1 MSFNDC
7 KGCPAEYEP
16 CLKDSFGD
24 NPAHIIVIGP
34 APSGFSIGQ
43 EQAFYGRHGRLFKQ
57 LLDIIRQYNGGVYA
71 GVKAHYTYAAMVGA
85 YEPKARHLEKC
96 RPIMQR
102 HFRKVSGFGN
112 RRPILVPLGPI
123 AAKAVGL
130 NFRKITD
137 IVGREMTTTTAGD
150 TYTVVPLLSMRHLEA
165 KIGVANVVLSSLLK
179 AVSIAY
185 GDKQKDLPLEVI
197 TQDYIY
203 PRTIEEVRDL
213 VDHVINYYDPEHGNG
228 PEQWAISLDTETN
241 TLKPF
246 SHPDPKVLMLSVGW
260 DDRRAATILLDHP
273 ETPYDST
280 EAWTHVNRLL
290 TCAKPKCFHNWKFDK
305 KFLETVYG
313 YRVNRVTWDT
323 LLGEHYIDEDKKG
336 HYSLKQ
342 LTPIYCP
349 EYEGY
354 DDKLHEILRGH
365 EDKEDEEDDYEEG
378 DVLPLLLS
386 DEEIL
391 DRNEQ
396 LGCPDDRAAAAWI
409 ALVGAVDERQTLKK
423 IAAKERTPEQKRKF
437 TDLKK
442 EIDAARKAMNIMA
455 PQRKAKKKKS
465 SKDEGFSQVPL
476 DTILQY
482 AAVDADVTRLI
493 LRAQVSRLR
502 NADDWEDGKRVMKY
516 LYLPGTHTLS
526 NMEFRGFQL
535 NGEYQGDLIG
545 EVQTRIND
553 VKSLIAAKFDP
564 MLNLNAPHQIS
575 EYMSRLNFES
585 LPGEEDGSTGKDI
598 LAKYEKKYPKDDPR
612 HVFVTKLLEYR
623 ESSKVMTTYL
633 RPYTRLAKD
642 DGKIHCQFH
651 LNGTSTGRLCVDAN
665 TILETTHGTFPI
677 AAFPGKILG
686 VAKIETHQGRWRR
699 ILKRYYKGIER
710 MYRVTLSNGNYII
723 CTKGHRFLTP
733 HGWRSLN
740 ELVARGQERC
750 YICTPENANIGK
762 AACTVREKFCENC
775 GEGGI
780 DRKRSPTQVQHQ
792 SSRLAHFDERLQEK
806 VRQAGKRMA
815 SQTLCQIKVGKS
827 LRAKGQAFNSDRERN
842 AGQHALAGYGHVS
855 NCRRVES
862 ECLVCSGKHQ
872 AVRPESDRP
881 SSRQDAKNR
890 SGFSGTTRAVLFRYH
905 PSIRRIL
912 HQTASVLSKTV
923 QGLRAFER
931 VDLVCARTGVRAQVL
946 RGEGYGSEGSHLL
959 VPESSRDATIV
970 GVTGKEH
977 QAFPA
982 IQLSQKL
989 PGRFCVSKFSIA
1001 CRSRRRFPSERHAN
1015 TSSGCSPRSR
1025 GGEIGLPHTPVHG
1038 QRGVRERNERGAAYT
1053 HGIAYIAKIDDVG
1066 PRPVWDIE
1074 VEGDHSYVAQGFIN
1088 HNSSSKPNLQ
1098 NVPYIAARRTTK
1110 NEVGEEIVVH
1120 PGYNI
1125 KKLFVPSK
1133 PDYAMVNVDI
1143 KGAELRVY
1151 TAYSKDPLMIEAL
1164 LKGMDVHSLVTSRV
1178 YKIPYDEV
1186 NAKKETDPDIK
1197 EKRTRCKRTV
1207 FGTFYGAGPFKIA
1220 QQINSTKEEA
1230 EQLQNFLFTEF
1241 PALADYVEGV
1251 RREVEKYQVVGTF
1264 FGRKRRFRLAH
1275 INHKNR
1281 AEAVREAV
1289 NFKIQ
1294 STSADLVL
1302 SQLCEMDE
1310 HSDEIGAE
1318 MLITVHDSI
1327 VLQMP
1332 QANLHLLHN
1341 FLDKWIVQRVAEKYD
1356 WLPVPFL
1363 YDVEVGPSYGEVK
1376 PFERKSD
1383 AQEKAAG

>member
-197 TQDYIY
+197 TKDYIY

-273 ETPYDST
+273 ETPYDSA

-378 DVLPLLLS
+378 DVPPLLLS

-396 LGCPDDRAAAAWI
+396 LGCPDDRATTAWM
-409 ALVGAVDERQTLKK
+409 ALVGAVDERQALKK
-423 IAAKERTPEQKRKF
+423 IATKERTPEQKRKF

-455 PQRKAKKKKS
+455 PQRKAKKEKN
-465 SKDEGFSQVPL
+465 SKDKGFSQVPL

-535 NGEYQGDLIG
+535 NGGYQGNLIG

-553 VKSLIAAKFDP
+553 VKNLIAAKFDP

-598 LAKYEKKYPKDDPR
+598 LAKYEKKYPRDDPR

-623 ESSKVMTTYL
+623 ESSTVMTTYL

-651 LNGTSTGRLCVDAN
+651 LNGTSTGRL
-665 TILETTHGTFPI
+665 
-677 AAFPGKILG
+677 
-686 VAKIETHQGRWRR
+686 
-699 ILKRYYKGIER
+699 
-710 MYRVTLSNGNYII
+710 
-723 CTKGHRFLTP
+723 
-733 HGWRSLN
+733 
-740 ELVARGQERC
+740 
-750 YICTPENANIGK
+750 
-762 AACTVREKFCENC
+762 
-775 GEGGI
+775 
-780 DRKRSPTQVQHQ
+780 
-792 SSRLAHFDERLQEK
+792 
-806 VRQAGKRMA
+806 
-815 SQTLCQIKVGKS
+815 
-827 LRAKGQAFNSDRERN
+827 
-842 AGQHALAGYGHVS
+842 
-855 NCRRVES
+855 
-862 ECLVCSGKHQ
+862 
-872 AVRPESDRP
+872 
-881 SSRQDAKNR
+881 
-890 SGFSGTTRAVLFRYH
+890 
-905 PSIRRIL
+905 
-912 HQTASVLSKTV
+912 
-923 QGLRAFER
+923 
-931 VDLVCARTGVRAQVL
+931 
-946 RGEGYGSEGSHLL
+946 
-959 VPESSRDATIV
+959 
-970 GVTGKEH
+970 
-977 QAFPA
+977 
-982 IQLSQKL
+982 
-989 PGRFCVSKFSIA
+989 
-1001 CRSRRRFPSERHAN
+1001 
-1015 TSSGCSPRSR
+1015 
-1025 GGEIGLPHTPVHG
+1025 
-1038 QRGVRERNERGAAYT
+1038 
-1053 HGIAYIAKIDDVG
+1053 
-1066 PRPVWDIE
+1066 
-1074 VEGDHSYVAQGFIN
+1074 
-1088 HNSSSKPNLQ
+1088 SSSKPNLQ
-1098 NVPYIAARRTTK
+1098 NVPYIAARRTAK
-1110 NEVGEEIVVH
+1110 NEVGEEVVVH

-1332 QANLHLLHN
+1332 QANLNLLHP
-1341 FLDKWIVQRVAEKYD
+1341 FLDKWIVKRVAEKYD

-1376 PFERKSD
+1376 PFDRKD
-1383 AQEKAAG
+1383 VNVTQEKAAG